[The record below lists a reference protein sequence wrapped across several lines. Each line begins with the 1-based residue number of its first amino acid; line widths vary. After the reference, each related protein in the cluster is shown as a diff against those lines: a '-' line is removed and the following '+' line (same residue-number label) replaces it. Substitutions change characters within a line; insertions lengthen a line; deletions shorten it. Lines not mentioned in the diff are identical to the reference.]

1 MRSVQGVMS
10 TKALTLT
17 SANWQSE
24 VEESGQPVLVDF
36 SATWCPPCRA
46 IAPTID
52 AIAEEFKG
60 RVKVGTIDVDAE
72 PAIAERYQVRA
83 MPTLLILQKG
93 RVLDQRLGAAP
104 PDVLR
109 AFVLQHAPATA
120 PA

>member
-1 MRSVQGVMS
+1 MS
-10 TKALTLT
+10 DKAVTLT
-17 SANWQSE
+17 SKNWASE
-24 VEESGQPVLVDF
+24 VEQSSQPVLVDF

-52 AIAEEFKG
+52 ALAEEFRG

-72 PAIAERYQVRA
+72 PEIAERYHVRA
-83 MPTLLILQKG
+83 MPTLLILDRGK
-93 RVLDQRLGAAP
+93 VLDQRLGAAP

-109 AFVLQHAPATA
+109 AFVLQHAPAVV